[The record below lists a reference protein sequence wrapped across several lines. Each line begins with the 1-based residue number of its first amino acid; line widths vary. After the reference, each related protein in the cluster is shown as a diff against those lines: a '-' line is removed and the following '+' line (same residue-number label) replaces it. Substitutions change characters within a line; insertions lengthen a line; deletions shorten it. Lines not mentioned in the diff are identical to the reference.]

1 MNNVRASLR
10 KFISEQIQEND
21 LVAIIRT
28 GSDVG
33 VLQQFTTDRRI
44 LNAAIDRIR
53 WNPCSRVGVSLFPAA
68 NPMSMWP
75 GGAPSAQ
82 SFGIC
87 GDLVASM
94 DGLRSVIKGMREL
107 PGRKSMVLLTDD
119 FTTYSEAE
127 TYDTDPLKSS
137 RVRRSPHLGNEGQDY
152 SSMLERLSEL
162 AIRSSVVV
170 YGFSTRGVTYAGP
183 TAADDFSYVSSDDR
197 SKFLEQR
204 LNSDRHALDD
214 ADNLAKTTGGMLIRG
229 TNDFYAGLRR
239 VLDDQKG
246 YFLIGYRPD
255 GATFNRRS
263 HKIKLRVKRPGLT
276 VRTRSGFFGVTDELA
291 RETPTGSSDEMVTAL
306 TSPFAASALAIHATA
321 LFENDLMRGSYLRS
335 FAYVEP
341 DGLSFTEE
349 PDSWQKLSIDLAA
362 MLFGDNGQVLTR
374 KSERATLHLRGKALE
389 QVRQNGLVF
398 RFNLPVPKSG
408 TVQVRVAARDS
419 ESARIGSAGQV
430 VVVPKLGGGQLLI
443 SGITLSGS
451 PDPGGSVLNDE
462 SRISSSSVQQ
472 NEKLES
478 KKDDQ
483 TLSGP
488 GVRQF
493 SVKSDINVEY
503 VVFNARIDNVKKAPL
518 TAQIKIFRDGKTV
531 YKGEKLPL
539 NFADRHDLKRLSVDT
554 KLRLMSALDPGPY
567 VLQILVYDELSNQ
580 KIRMATEWIDFEI
593 VDR

>member
-1 MNNVRASLR
+1 M
-10 KFISEQIQEND
+10 
-21 LVAIIRT
+21 
-28 GSDVG
+28 
-33 VLQQFTTDRRI
+33 
-44 LNAAIDRIR
+44 
-53 WNPCSRVGVSLFPAA
+53 
-68 NPMSMWP
+68 
-75 GGAPSAQ
+75 
-82 SFGIC
+82 
-87 GDLVASM
+87 
-94 DGLRSVIKGMREL
+94 
-107 PGRKSMVLLTDD
+107 
-119 FTTYSEAE
+119 
-127 TYDTDPLKSS
+127 
-137 RVRRSPHLGNEGQDY
+137 H
-152 SSMLERLSEL
+152 
-162 AIRSSVVV
+162 
-170 YGFSTRGVTYAGP
+170 
-183 TAADDFSYVSSDDR
+183 
-197 SKFLEQR
+197 
-204 LNSDRHALDD
+204 
-214 ADNLAKTTGGMLIRG
+214 
-229 TNDFYAGLRR
+229 
-239 VLDDQKG
+239 
-246 YFLIGYRPD
+246 
-255 GATFNRRS
+255 
-263 HKIKLRVKRPGLT
+263 
-276 VRTRSGFFGVTDELA
+276 
-291 RETPTGSSDEMVTAL
+291 
-306 TSPFAASALAIHATA
+306 
-321 LFENDLMRGSYLRS
+321 GSYLRS
-335 FAYVEP
+335 FAYVGP
-341 DGLSFTEE
+341 DGLTFTEE
-349 PDSWQKLSIDLAA
+349 PDGWQKLSIDLAA

-430 VVVPKLGGGQLLI
+430 VEVPKLGGGQLLI